1 MTKFNEK
8 KFDSELQEAFNIK
21 KVKSEAIGKL
31 KELAEELA
39 ELSKNSK
46 RLSNEEETFKLDEAR
61 KFRDAIK
68 NIQALQYKVLTLAN
82 KLRSSEGKI
91 VKEAKKALF
100 KKISAKKAIESNE
113 PEDTNKPHEER
124 KLTFIKNNQR
134 RSQRKN

>member
-1 MTKFNEK
+1 MKGKSILPKFFALQEKSGVPDNTISFFGVNREK
-8 KFDSELQEAFNIK
+8 KTLASIAEAFNIK

-68 NIQALQYKVLTLAN
+68 NIQALQYKVLRLDDVVESDEEKSN
-82 KLRSSEGKI
+82 KKNLR
-91 VKEAKKALF
+91 
-100 KKISAKKAIESNE
+100 
-113 PEDTNKPHEER
+113 R
-124 KLTFIKNNQR
+124 Q
-134 RSQRKN
+134 